1 MHVVVF
7 NGPPYCGKDTL
18 ARMLADYIESHGI
31 SAPAKEESLSLPLR
45 HVAYAMVGET
55 YNDAS
60 YAAFKETPFVE
71 FGNHTGRQLM
81 IDVSESFLK
90 QVYGEKIMAQM
101 LVARNSAWLDTDGVL
116 LIRDGG
122 FQIEINALLDEV
134 IADNIYVVQIH
145 RDGCSFDN
153 DSREW
158 VRHPNSARMTQ
169 VWNNG
174 SLDDLRTE
182 AARIYGRLVNQMGWK
197 L

>member
-18 ARMLADYIESHGI
+18 ARMLADHMESQGVN
-31 SAPAKEESLSLPLR
+31 SPVKEESLSLPLR

-60 YAAFKETPFVE
+60 YAAFKETPFAE
-71 FGNHTGRQLM
+71 FGNRTGRQLM

-101 LVARNSAWLDTDGVL
+101 LVARNSDWLDTDGVL

-122 FQIEINALLDEV
+122 FQIEISAMLDEI

-158 VRHPNSARMTQ
+158 VRHPNSARMMQ

-174 SLDDLRTE
+174 SLNDLRTE

>member
-18 ARMLADYIESHGI
+18 ARMLADYMESHGI
-31 SAPAKEESLSLPLR
+31 SAPVKEESLSLPLR

-60 YAAFKETPFVE
+60 YAAFKETPFAE
-71 FGNHTGRQLM
+71 FGNRTGRQLM

-101 LVARNSAWLDTDGVL
+101 LVARNSDWLDTDGVL

-122 FQIEINALLDEV
+122 FQVEINALLDEI

-158 VRHPNSARMTQ
+158 VRHPNSARMMQ

-174 SLDDLRTE
+174 SLNDLRTE

>member
-18 ARMLADYIESHGI
+18 ARMLADYMESHGVT
-31 SAPAKEESLSLPLR
+31 AAAKEESLSLPLR

-55 YNDAS
+55 YHEAS
-60 YAAFKETPFVE
+60 YAAFKETPFAE
-71 FGNHTGRQLM
+71 FGNRTGRQLM

-90 QVYGEKIMAQM
+90 QVYGEKIMAKM
-101 LVARNSAWLDTDGVL
+101 LLSRNSAWLDTGGVL

-122 FQIEINALLDEV
+122 FQIEINALLDEI

-145 RDGCSFDN
+145 RDGCSFDG

-158 VRHPNSARMTQ
+158 VRHPNSACMMQ